1 MIKKRSEY
9 IRKNRNALIM
19 EGIGEIHL
27 PLGSVDIADPCDFD
41 PDLTITGLVPG
52 EYHCVLFRDVHPYEN
67 TVWKIELIHVGDS
80 QYVAERRNNY
90 RAWRKVGSVGV
101 DSGAAGFFDRKAM
114 EHKTKL
120 WETDRPGAFDVF
132 QPSVGNH
139 VRLPRVTVYPA
150 GLPVVL
156 DGFWSY
162 TAYGDG
168 RYPVYACRKNGKIV
182 ALEIRYFQE
191 VED

>member
-1 MIKKRSEY
+1 MIRARAKK
-9 IRKNRNALIM
+9 IRKNQQELIA
-19 EGIGEIHL
+19 EYIGQIDL
-27 PLGSVDIADPCDFD
+27 PTGKVDVADPCDSS
-41 PDLTITGLVPG
+41 PDETICGMAIGTYG
-52 EYHCVLFRDVHPYEN
+52 CIIFREKYPNEN
-67 TVWKIELIHVGDS
+67 TIWKIQIVLND
-80 QYVAERRNNY
+80 AERYVHERRGKY

-101 DSGAAGFFDRKAM
+101 DSGAAGFFDRKKL
-114 EHKTKL
+114 EPKTKL
-120 WETDRPGAFDVF
+120 WETNRPGAFDVF
-132 QPSVGNH
+132 QPSVGKQ
-139 VRLPRVTVYPA
+139 VRLPRVTVHPA

-168 RYPVYACRKNGKIV
+168 RYPVYACRKNGQIV

>member
-1 MIKKRSEY
+1 MNRARAEK
-9 IRKNRNALIM
+9 IRKNEHELIA
-19 EGIGEIHL
+19 EYIGQIHL
-27 PLGSVDIADPCDFD
+27 PLGKVDVADPCDFS
-41 PDLTITGLVPG
+41 PDETICGLAIG
-52 EYHCVLFRDVHPYEN
+52 TYGCVIFREKYPNEK
-67 TVWKIELIHVGDS
+67 TIWKIQIVLNGAES
-80 QYVAERRNNY
+80 YVSERRGKY

-101 DSGAAGFFDRKAM
+101 DSGAAGFFDRKKL
-114 EHKTKL
+114 EPKTKL
-120 WETDRPGAFDVF
+120 WETNCPGAFDIF
-132 QPSVGNH
+132 QPSVGKQ
-139 VRLPRVTVYPA
+139 VRLPRVTVCPA

-168 RYPVYACRKNGKIV
+168 RYPVYACRKNGQIV